1 MPDISDLNF
10 SAPRDEATQTTPFG
24 SGPTKPTW
32 RQRRRA
38 KKARRSKIR
47 RWTTRGVL
55 ALVLCVVVL
64 IGAGIGITIYRL
76 NEIGRVNVPN
86 LVAKHG
92 AIENILL
99 VGSTSR
105 CAVKPSKDFEI
116 YVKECESGI
125 NGVNSDVIMILRLN
139 ANDHRV
145 SLLSIPRDTFV
156 PDARSGGLYNKVD
169 AALAD
174 GPGQLVAAIEQDFG
188 IPINHYVVLNFE
200 SFADIVDALGGV
212 DMYFPTQVK
221 DMDSLD
227 QTKTGCQ
234 HLGGLEALALVR
246 ARHLYYGYDRKT
258 KTWIGYDGSG
268 DLGRIVRDH
277 LFLRVLAST
286 VKKQG
291 LSNPLTDESLLG
303 AVAPFLTVDTTFGD
317 GEMLSLIRTF
327 HSVGVNNVPEFT
339 APIIEDTQT
348 YMYKGY
354 DYGDVVFPTEPQ
366 DLQTISAFMGETPAG
381 LKLHP
386 DRITVSVIDGTGS
399 ASATAAVV
407 GKLRALG
414 YRVVAT
420 GSQTPVGPI
429 SETTV
434 EYPSRAHLNQAEK
447 VLSDLSGTVAMAH
460 DATLGHADVT
470 IVTGSDLAV
479 TSARPE
485 HSSPPVKS
493 SSTTSSTIAVTT
505 TTIATTPNSDGG
517 ALATPTSATGAIP
530 RYDPR
535 ACPTTTK

>member
-1 MPDISDLNF
+1 
-10 SAPRDEATQTTPFG
+10 
-24 SGPTKPTW
+24 
-32 RQRRRA
+32 
-38 KKARRSKIR
+38 
-47 RWTTRGVL
+47 
-55 ALVLCVVVL
+55 
-64 IGAGIGITIYRL
+64 
-76 NEIGRVNVPN
+76 
-86 LVAKHG
+86 
-92 AIENILL
+92 
-99 VGSTSR
+99 
-105 CAVKPSKDFEI
+105 
-116 YVKECESGI
+116 
-125 NGVNSDVIMILRLN
+125 
-139 ANDHRV
+139 
-145 SLLSIPRDTFV
+145 
-156 PDARSGGLYNKVD
+156 
-169 AALAD
+169 
-174 GPGQLVAAIEQDFG
+174 
-188 IPINHYVVLNFE
+188 
-200 SFADIVDALGGV
+200 
-212 DMYFPTQVK
+212 
-221 DMDSLD
+221 
-227 QTKTGCQ
+227 
-234 HLGGLEALALVR
+234 LALVR

>member
-1 MPDISDLNF
+1 M
-10 SAPRDEATQTTPFG
+10 
-24 SGPTKPTW
+24 
-32 RQRRRA
+32 
-38 KKARRSKIR
+38 
-47 RWTTRGVL
+47 
-55 ALVLCVVVL
+55 
-64 IGAGIGITIYRL
+64 
-76 NEIGRVNVPN
+76 
-86 LVAKHG
+86 
-92 AIENILL
+92 
-99 VGSTSR
+99 
-105 CAVKPSKDFEI
+105 
-116 YVKECESGI
+116 
-125 NGVNSDVIMILRLN
+125 
-139 ANDHRV
+139 
-145 SLLSIPRDTFV
+145 
-156 PDARSGGLYNKVD
+156 
-169 AALAD
+169 
-174 GPGQLVAAIEQDFG
+174 
-188 IPINHYVVLNFE
+188 VLNFE

-221 DMDSLD
+221 DMDSLY

-234 HLGGLEALALVR
+234 HIGGFEALALVR
-246 ARHLYYGYDRKT
+246 ARHLYYGFDRKT
-258 KTWIGYDGSG
+258 KTWLGYDGSG

-277 LFLRVLAST
+277 LFLQVLAST

-327 HSVGVNNVPEFT
+327 HSVGVSSVPEYT

-366 DLQTISAFMGETPAG
+366 DLQTISAFMGKIPAG

-386 DRITVSVIDGTGS
+386 DRITVSVVDGTGS

-407 GKLRALG
+407 GRLHALG
-414 YRVVAT
+414 YHVVAT

-434 EYPSRAHLNQAEK
+434 EYPSGAHLNQAEK

-460 DATLGHADVT
+460 RATLGHADVT

-479 TSARPE
+479 TSATPV

-493 SSTTSSTIAVTT
+493 SSTTSTGSPPRPPRSRRRRARTGVRSPHRRRRRARPPLRPEGLPDDHQVAPPLSGLGRAPGVRRRPAAGRVPAVR
-505 TTIATTPNSDGG
+505 IRGRRPGSGQRHAVATTRSRPADLDGPCPPSRRV
-517 ALATPTSATGAIP
+517 AYRAVYSP
-530 RYDPR
+530 RNGSR
-535 ACPTTTK
+535 GVRRRRRRKRLRG